1 MGAAQ
6 SPSLSLRGEDE
17 MTGRS
22 AEYAAVIQELRPHG
36 DYAETRTA
44 RIWQLRT
51 SEVGTW
57 PVLSGR
63 CHIRIG
69 AGFHEPRL
77 GALVAYQLR
86 APHLLVM
93 TRSNDRIT
101 VCEVEV
107 DGVEIRDR
115 PDRAD
120 VFLGWQGTLHKAIM
134 AALDGELLE
143 AKGRDLKMR

>member
-1 MGAAQ
+1 MI
-6 SPSLSLRGEDE
+6 E
-17 MTGRS
+17 RS
-22 AEYAAVIQELRPHG
+22 TEYAAVVQELTPHG

-44 RIWQLRT
+44 RIWQLRI

-57 PVLSGR
+57 RVLSGR

-69 AGFHEPRL
+69 EGFHEPRL
-77 GALVAYQLR
+77 GSLVAYQLR

-107 DGVEIRDR
+107 DGVDIRDR

-120 VFLGWQGTLHKAIM
+120 VFLRWQGTLHKAIM

-143 AKGRDLKMR
+143 AKGRDLKMQ